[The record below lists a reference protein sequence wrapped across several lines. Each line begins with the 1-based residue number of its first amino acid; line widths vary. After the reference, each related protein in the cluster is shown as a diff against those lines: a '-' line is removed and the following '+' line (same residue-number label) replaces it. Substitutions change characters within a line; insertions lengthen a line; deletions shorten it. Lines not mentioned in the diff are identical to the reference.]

1 MKPFRTL
8 SLFAFSLFFAHSA
21 LAQAPGTPVKEKPGL
36 HHQDRILPMTG
47 ASAKESSGVHHQDP
61 ASGPIVVN
69 WSMKRVDGSA
79 NLTVNPDGTYLF
91 SGTVKDKK
99 KNRDFDISMVLKSS
113 LGGVIVFHFSGNDSE
128 GVQWSKQ
135 GKSPILKEN
144 FKTFAGKI
152 DWAGEWR
159 TPLTSKGITKL
170 YEERE
175 AKKKRLKKEEAEARK
190 KHDEKVAQEK
200 KEERE
205 KLEQEEIAQAQ
216 AAAQKQQSSGGS
228 SVGSDI
234 ESAVSTVGSV
244 INTIGSIGSDIA
256 GLF

>member
-21 LAQAPGTPVKEKPGL
+21 LAQAPETPAKEKSGV
-36 HHQDRILPMTG
+36 
-47 ASAKESSGVHHQDP
+47 SKENTGVHHQDP

-69 WSMKRVDGSA
+69 WSMKKVDGSA

-91 SGTVKDKK
+91 SGNVKDKR
-99 KNRDFDISMVLKSS
+99 KNHDFDISMALKSS
-113 LGGVIVFHFSGNDSE
+113 LGGIIVFHFSGNDTE

-135 GKSPILKEN
+135 GKSTILKEN

-175 AKKKRLKKEEAEARK
+175 AKKKKLKKEEAEARK

-205 KLEQEEIAQAQ
+205 KVEQEEVAQAQAAAQ

-234 ESAVSTVGSV
+234 ESAISTVGGV